1 MASTKG
7 NVKPNEYAKHLR
19 KYGKRKVNKRIRKQ
33 FKNSSLSGKDDGA

>member
-33 FKNSSLSGKDDGA
+33 FKRGRLNE